1 MCYSIRVD
9 TAMVRLILEK
19 KVYEKSLVLNFGY
32 QDTVTRRYDD
42 FIKALKMHALLL
54 L

>member
-1 MCYSIRVD
+1 LNLYTSTTRDI
-9 TAMVRLILEK
+9 
-19 KVYEKSLVLNFGY
+19 LNFGY